1 MHCIEI
7 NLHIVLARMLQ
18 KLCIWLSLLPVWI
31 SFANYSAPVFSQT
44 QAYQRCDFTLSVN
57 SSMTLQQAITYV
69 LSRHSA
75 GTNCVQIN
83 VPSGKYNLTSQILFP
98 SEVGQIE
105 FAGLGSNV
113 NVFCAYTVESN
124 YTWYFDHLSF
134 VTIRGIHFENCPRPL
149 RLDTISNVTI
159 HNCSFR

>member
-1 MHCIEI
+1 MP
-7 NLHIVLARMLQ
+7 Q

-31 SFANYSAPVFSQT
+31 SFANYPAPVFPHT
-44 QAYQRCDFTLSVN
+44 QACQQCNFTLSVN
-57 SSMTLQQAITYV
+57 SSMTLQHAII

-75 GTNCVQIN
+75 GSNCVKIN
-83 VPSGKYNLTSQILFP
+83 VPSGKYNLTSQTLFP
-98 SEVGQIE
+98 PEVGKIE

-124 YTWYFDHLSF
+124 YTWYFDHLSS

>member
-1 MHCIEI
+1 MP
-7 NLHIVLARMLQ
+7 Q
-18 KLCIWLSLLPVWI
+18 KLCIWLSVLSSCMMWI
-31 SFANYSAPVFSQT
+31 SFANYPAPDFPQT
-44 QAYQRCDFTLSVN
+44 QAYRQCNFTLSVN
-57 SSMTLQQAITYV
+57 SSMTLQHAITFI
-69 LSRHSA
+69 LSRQST
-75 GTNCVQIN
+75 GSNCVKIN
-83 VPSGKYNLTSQILFP
+83 VASGQYYLTSQILFP
-98 SEVGQIE
+98 SEVGGIE